1 MANERIFYALQQVE
15 VGDGDTSSETMTA
28 LKGVQSV
35 GMSSTTNVESVS
47 AFGSIEATTIL
58 QDMDLEITVENALGS
73 DWTNALSAGGY
84 STFDSTFFDTKRTVT
99 LHYLT
104 DTGVTKL
111 IKLDAILTAYSVQL
125 GTDGPATESI
135 TFQNAGASVF
145 TTGSDGTALPTQ
157 SASVCNVI
165 TRPNFTR
172 FTKTTYP
179 ECCEST
185 TNAPVNMNKVQSF
198 SASFDVGSE
207 KISALG
213 QSQPLH
219 KFATFPAEIS
229 TEVEVHVDPS
239 TSIGLLNSGSI
250 NASTLAMD
258 DVCHDIAIVMPGNW
272 YDMAKMRLSS
282 VSRSGGD
289 VGGGNVAISQSF
301 TGFNTFSY
309 QTS

>member
-1 MANERIFYALQQVE
+1 MANERIFYALQQVQI
-15 VGDGDTSSETMTA
+15 GNGAASETMTA

-73 DWTNALSAGGY
+73 DWTNALGAGGY
-84 STFDSTFFDTKRTVT
+84 SSFDSTFFDTKRTVT

-104 DTGVTKL
+104 ATGTTKL
-111 IKLDAILTAYSVQL
+111 IELEAILTSYSVQL

-135 TFQNAGASVF
+135 TFANAGASVF
-145 TTGSDGTALPTQ
+145 TTGTDGTALPTQ
-157 SASVCNVI
+157 NVSVCNVI
-165 TRPNFTR
+165 TRPK
-172 FTKTTYP
+172 FTKFEQTTYDN
-179 ECCEST
+179 CCVNT
-185 TNAPVNMNKVQSF
+185 TNAPVDHSNVQSF

-219 KFATFPAEIS
+219 KFATFPAEVS
-229 TEVEVHVDPS
+229 AEVEVHVDPS
-239 TSIGLLNSGSI
+239 ASIGLLNSGTI
-250 NASTLAMD
+250 NASTLSMD
-258 DVCHDIAIVMPGNW
+258 DVCHDLSIQMPGNI
-272 YDMAKMRLSS
+272 YGMDKMRLSG

-289 VGGGNVAISQSF
+289 VGGGNVAISRSF
-301 TGFNTFSY
+301 TGFNTFTY
-309 QTS
+309 ATS

>member
-15 VGDGDTSSETMTA
+15 IGDGAVSETLTA
-28 LKGVQSV
+28 LKGVQSI

-73 DWTNALSAGGY
+73 DWTNALGAGGY
-84 STFDSTFFDTKRTVT
+84 SNFDSTFFDAKRKVR

-104 DTGVTKL
+104 DTNVTKTIEL
-111 IKLDAILTAYSVQL
+111 EAILTAYSVQL

-135 TFQNAGASVF
+135 TFANAGTEVF
-145 TTGSDGTALPTQ
+145 VQGSDGTALPTQ
-157 SASVCNVI
+157 NVSVCNVI
-165 TRPNFTR
+165 TRPK
-172 FTKTTYP
+172 FTKFRQTTYP
-179 ECCEST
+179 ECCVNT
-185 TNAPVNMNKVQSF
+185 TSAPVDHANVQSF

-207 KISALG
+207 KISVLG
-213 QSQPLH
+213 RSQPLH

-229 TEVEVHVDPS
+229 AEVEVHVDPS
-239 TSIGLLNSGSI
+239 ASIGLLNSGTIDS
-250 NASTLAMD
+250 ATQAMD
-258 DVCHDIAIVMPGNW
+258 DTCHDLSIVMPGNI
-272 YDMAKMRLSS
+272 YDMDKMRLAS

-289 VGGGNVAISQSF
+289 VGGGNVAITRGF

-309 QTS
+309 SSS